1 MSIRVSGI
9 TLRVEGA
16 EQFASRLDTAN
27 KAMRRNA
34 AEMKL
39 LEATYANSKNS
50 DYFGKQSELLTKQL
64 EEHRKKT
71 ATLQQARDAYAQ
83 TPGADA
89 SKLEQLDLKI
99 LKSQT
104 DEAKLTAEIQKCNAA
119 MQKAQEQQQ
128 ALGDAT
134 EETGQAADDAA
145 SAQANLAESTSEAG
159 NQQRSAAENAK
170 HYGEALDKLAKGAT
184 QAGKA
189 LTKVLT
195 LPIVGMGTASVKYG
209 MELEDAVY
217 EVATLPGVLSGTQE
231 QRQQQIRDLTDE
243 LIDASNDAH
252 TAATEL
258 ASATYDAI
266 SAGVAPEDAA
276 YWAERA
282 AMAGKAGRS
291 DASTVINGASSIYNA
306 WGAKASGG
314 LDHILDSMITAQNL
328 GKTTVGELSSQIG
341 QVSGLAPQLSLSMEE
356 VLSSVA
362 ALTAGGLSTSSA
374 ITGLRG
380 VLSAVIKPTSE
391 AAEMAKE
398 LGIDFSAAGLK
409 AKGFTGGFLAEIAS
423 VTEGDSEKLGKL
435 FGSVEGL
442 NAVMM
447 LGTTAADKYHSILA
461 EMTSASGTLDA
472 AFETRVSSRSAQLE
486 GAMNRL
492 KNTGVELAQN
502 LYPAVDA
509 VTNAIGGVADYVGQ
523 LDAGTQQTIVNLGLM
538 AAALGPTLTGIGK
551 MITAGKVLA
560 SVMTGPFGWAAAGVA
575 LIGGG
580 LTLAIKAAG
589 AEAEEFRRH
598 ADAFELDFEAP
609 DAVSMQDAI
618 QKNLDQINLEY
629 KNGIKLTSNV
639 WTDIGKQVQEAF
651 DSAVADG
658 KIDASEYAD
667 LSVKVGVRIMAEAND
682 GATSDDVGVQEVATQ
697 LQNAVADYNALLQTV
712 YRKGNSATD
721 EELNALQAA
730 LDRVMA
736 LRNQMMG
743 LEAETESLEAS
754 TYKSYFDLVAS
765 GHGSEEAVASAAAYA
780 IGVYQQKMAEIEAQR
795 KAEIAISDERQAEAK
810 ANGASKEELD
820 AADAARTERQAEFD
834 QEEAVLR
841 AEYQANVAALLDGLA
856 LRDKETGQYIEEG
869 GRVLKGMSSLAYA
882 EASGSDYDKQ
892 DWVRQHATPELMAR
906 YSDYGTLYGLNGW
919 WNDWNQVQAYI
930 DNPELLPMG
939 QWEAAFNAIQ
949 AGYRADYDKWLDSET
964 PSGMVDINALIA
976 QAFDGSVE
984 NVDAGMASG
993 TLADYMRL
1001 MLFADNGVDA
1011 LGSDAMEA
1019 IGSGITESSQGL
1031 QETTQDAVA
1040 PVQETLDD
1048 LSKQEKT
1055 GKAVGVSLAAGIL
1068 SSKRMTQQAAAEI
1081 RDAVNST
1088 LAGIGFSGTLTLP
1101 GAGLIQRSGLLPS
1114 TTYVSGNTDFS
1125 TNVVIRS
1132 ANFQSQTTPR
1142 VFAEQVSA
1150 LNRAKLAGYG
1160 VT

>member
-50 DYFGKQSELLTKQL
+50 DYFGKQSELLTKHL
-64 EEHRKKT
+64 EEQRKKT

-170 HYGEALDKLAKGAT
+170 HYGETLDKLAKGAT

-409 AKGFTGGFLAEIAS
+409 AKGFTGFLAEIAS

-523 LDAGTQQTIVNLGLM
+523 LEAGTQQTIVNLGLM

-906 YSDYGTLYGLNGW
+906 YSDYGTLYALNGW

-939 QWEAAFNAIQ
+939 QWEAAFAAIQ

>member
-16 EQFASRLDTAN
+16 EQFASQLDTAN

-64 EEHRKKT
+64 EEQRKKT

-306 WGAKASGG
+306 WGEKASGG

-409 AKGFTGGFLAEIAS
+409 AKGFTGFLAEIAS

-589 AEAEEFRRH
+589 AEAEEFRNR

-609 DAVSMQDAI
+609 DAVSMQEAI

-682 GATSDDVGVQEVATQ
+682 GATSDDVGVREVATQ

-795 KAEIAISDERQAEAK
+795 KAEIAISDERQAEARE
-810 ANGASKEELD
+810 AGASDEELTAYD
-820 AADAARTERQAEFD
+820 AALAERQTELNTAENEVNAQF
-834 QEEAVLR
+834 
-841 AEYQANVAALLDGLA
+841 QADVAAILEGMAKQNPEAWQYIQTGGEQIRLLSSMQAAMQADSMNFA
-856 LRDKETGQYIEEG
+856 ENWLRDN
-869 GRVLKGMSSLAYA
+869 M
-882 EASGSDYDKQ
+882 
-892 DWVRQHATPELMAR
+892 TPELLTTYA
-906 YSDYGTLYGLNGW
+906 SYGEKYGLNW
-919 WNDWNQVQAYI
+919 WNDPEQVRKY
-930 DNPELLPMG
+930 
-939 QWEAAFNAIQ
+939 AADPSQ
-949 AGYRADYDKWLDSET
+949 MAGFDLGNTYRALNEGIREAHASWLEQDAQEGMDAINGVMASLLENGFSLDS
-964 PSGMVDINALIA
+964 I
-976 QAFDGSVE
+976 
-984 NVDAGMASG
+984 DASSATGV
-993 TLADYMRL
+993 LADYMRL

-1048 LSKQEKT
+1048 LSNQEKT

-1101 GAGLIQRSGLLPS
+1101 GTGLIQRSGLLPS
-1114 TTYVSGNTDFS
+1114 TTYVGGNTDFS

>member
-1 MSIRVSGI
+1 MAIRVSGI

-16 EQFASRLDTAN
+16 EQFASQLDTAN

-64 EEHRKKT
+64 EEQRKKT

-83 TPGADA
+83 TPGADVN
-89 SKLEQLDLKI
+89 KLEQLDLKI

-134 EETGQAADDAA
+134 EEAGQAADDAA

-195 LPIVGMGTASVKYG
+195 LPIVGVGTASVKYG

-409 AKGFTGGFLAEIAS
+409 AKGFTGFLAEIAS

-502 LYPAVDA
+502 LYPAVDGI
-509 VTNAIGGVADYVGQ
+509 TNLIGGVADYVGQ
-523 LDAGTQQTIVNLGLM
+523 LDAGTQQTIVKLGLM

-682 GATSDDVGVQEVATQ
+682 GATSDDVGVREVATQ

-820 AADAARTERQAEFD
+820 AADVARAERQAEFD

-841 AEYQANVAALLDGLA
+841 AEYQSNVATLLDGLA
-856 LRDKETGQYIEEG
+856 LRDKETSQYITEG

-882 EASGSDYDKQ
+882 AASGSDYDKE
-892 DWVRQHATPELMAR
+892 DWLRQNLTPEMMAR
-906 YSDYGTLYGLNGW
+906 YSDYGTQYGLNGW

-930 DNPELLPMG
+930 ANPELLPMG
-939 QWEAAFNAIQ
+939 QWAAAFSAIQ
-949 AGYRADYDKWLDSET
+949 AGYRADYDQWMDSEA
-964 PSGMVDINALIA
+964 PGGLADMNALIA

-984 NVDAGMASG
+984 NIDAGMASG
-993 TLADYMRL
+993 TLADYIRL

-1048 LSKQEKT
+1048 LSNQEKT
-1055 GKAVGVSLAAGIL
+1055 GKAAGVSLAAGIL
-1068 SSKRMTQQAAAEI
+1068 ASKRMTQQAAAEI

-1114 TTYVSGNTDFS
+1114 TTYVGGNTDFS

-1160 VT
+1160 VV

>member
-16 EQFASRLDTAN
+16 EQFASQLDTAN

-39 LEATYANSKNS
+39 LEATYANSQNS

-64 EEHRKKT
+64 EEQRKKT

-170 HYGEALDKLAKGAT
+170 HYGEALDKLAKSAT

-189 LTKVLT
+189 LTKGLT

-231 QRQQQIRDLTDE
+231 QRQQQIRALTDE

-409 AKGFTGGFLAEIAS
+409 AKGFTGFLAEIAS

-509 VTNAIGGVADYVGQ
+509 VANAIGGVADYVGQ
-523 LDAGTQQTIVNLGLM
+523 LDAGTQQTIVSLGLM

-658 KIDASEYAD
+658 EIDASEYAD

-682 GATSDDVGVQEVATQ
+682 GATSDDAGVREIAVQ

-754 TYKSYFDLVAS
+754 AYKSYFDLVAS

-780 IGVYQQKMAEIEAQR
+780 IGVYQQKTAEIEAKR
-795 KAEIAISDERQAEAK
+795 KAETAISDERQAAAREA
-810 ANGASKEELD
+810 GASDEELTAYD
-820 AADAARTERQAEFD
+820 AALAERQTELNTAENEVNAQF
-834 QEEAVLR
+834 
-841 AEYQANVAALLDGLA
+841 QADVAAILEGMAKQNPEAWQYIQTGGEQIRLLSSMQAAMQADSMNFA
-856 LRDKETGQYIEEG
+856 ENWLRDN
-869 GRVLKGMSSLAYA
+869 M
-882 EASGSDYDKQ
+882 
-892 DWVRQHATPELMAR
+892 TPELLTTYA
-906 YSDYGTLYGLNGW
+906 SYGEKYGLNW
-919 WNDWNQVQAYI
+919 WNDPEQVRKY
-930 DNPELLPMG
+930 
-939 QWEAAFNAIQ
+939 AADPSQMSGFDLGNT
-949 AGYRADYDKWLDSET
+949 YRALNEGIREAHASWLEQDAQEGMDTINGVMASLLENGFSLDS
-964 PSGMVDINALIA
+964 I
-976 QAFDGSVE
+976 
-984 NVDAGMASG
+984 DASSATGV
-993 TLADYMRL
+993 LADYMRL

-1048 LSKQEKT
+1048 LSNQEKT

-1101 GAGLIQRSGLLPS
+1101 GTGLIQRSGLLPS
-1114 TTYVSGNTDFS
+1114 TTYVGGNTDFS

-1160 VT
+1160 VV

>member
-64 EEHRKKT
+64 EEQRKKT

-409 AKGFTGGFLAEIAS
+409 AKGFTGFLAEIAS

-523 LDAGTQQTIVNLGLM
+523 LDAGTQQTIVSLGLM

-589 AEAEEFRRH
+589 AEAEEFRNR

-609 DAVSMQDAI
+609 DAVSMQEAI

-682 GATSDDVGVQEVATQ
+682 GATSDDVGVREVATQ

-930 DNPELLPMG
+930 ANPELLPMG
-939 QWEAAFNAIQ
+939 QWKAAFNAIQ

-1019 IGSGITESSQGL
+1019 IGSGITESSQEL

-1048 LSKQEKT
+1048 LSNQEKT

-1101 GAGLIQRSGLLPS
+1101 GTGLIQRSGILPS
-1114 TTYVSGNTDFS
+1114 TTYVGGNTDFS

>member
-16 EQFASRLDTAN
+16 EQFASQLDTAN
-27 KAMRRNA
+27 KAMRRNV

-64 EEHRKKT
+64 EEQRKKT

-83 TPGADA
+83 TPGADV

-409 AKGFTGGFLAEIAS
+409 AKGFTGFLAEIAS

-486 GAMNRL
+486 GAINRL

-538 AAALGPTLTGIGK
+538 AAALGPTLTGVGK
-551 MITAGKVLA
+551 MITAGKMLA
-560 SVMTGPFGWAAAGVA
+560 SVMTGPMGWAAAGVA

-682 GATSDDVGVQEVATQ
+682 GATSDDVGVREVATQ

-820 AADAARTERQAEFD
+820 AADVARAERQAEFD

-841 AEYQANVAALLDGLA
+841 AEYQSNVATLLDGLA
-856 LRDKETGQYIEEG
+856 LRDKETSQYITEG

-882 EASGSDYDKQ
+882 AASGSDYDKEE
-892 DWVRQHATPELMAR
+892 WLRQNLTPEMMAR
-906 YSDYGTLYGLNGW
+906 YSDYGTQYGLNGW

-930 DNPELLPMG
+930 ANPELLPMG
-939 QWEAAFNAIQ
+939 QWAAAFSAIQ
-949 AGYRADYDKWLDSET
+949 AGYRADYDQWMDSEA
-964 PSGMVDINALIA
+964 PGGLADMNALIA

-984 NVDAGMASG
+984 NIDAGMASG
-993 TLADYMRL
+993 TLADYIRL
-1001 MLFADNGVDA
+1001 MLFADKGVDA

-1048 LSKQEKT
+1048 LSNQEKT

-1114 TTYVSGNTDFS
+1114 TTYVGGNTDFS

>member
-16 EQFASRLDTAN
+16 EQFASQLDTAN

-64 EEHRKKT
+64 EEQRKKT

-306 WGAKASGG
+306 WGEKASGG

-409 AKGFTGGFLAEIAS
+409 AKGFTGFLAEIAS

-589 AEAEEFRRH
+589 AEAEEFRNR

-609 DAVSMQDAI
+609 DAVSMQEAI

-639 WTDIGKQVQEAF
+639 WTDVGKQVQEAF

-682 GATSDDVGVQEVATQ
+682 GATSDDVGVREVATQ

-795 KAEIAISDERQAEAK
+795 KAEIAISDERQAEARE
-810 ANGASKEELD
+810 AGASDEELTAYD
-820 AADAARTERQAEFD
+820 AALAERQTELNTAENEVNAQF
-834 QEEAVLR
+834 
-841 AEYQANVAALLDGLA
+841 QADVAAILEGMAKQNPEAWQYIQTGGEQIRLLSSMQAAMQADSMNFA
-856 LRDKETGQYIEEG
+856 ENWLRDN
-869 GRVLKGMSSLAYA
+869 M
-882 EASGSDYDKQ
+882 
-892 DWVRQHATPELMAR
+892 TPELLTTYA
-906 YSDYGTLYGLNGW
+906 SYGEKYGLNW
-919 WNDWNQVQAYI
+919 WNDPEQVRKY
-930 DNPELLPMG
+930 
-939 QWEAAFNAIQ
+939 AADPSQMSGFDLGNT
-949 AGYRADYDKWLDSET
+949 YRALNEGIREAHASWLEQDAQEGMDAINGVMASLLENGFSLDS
-964 PSGMVDINALIA
+964 I
-976 QAFDGSVE
+976 
-984 NVDAGMASG
+984 DASSATGV
-993 TLADYMRL
+993 LADYMRL

-1048 LSKQEKT
+1048 LSNQEKT

-1101 GAGLIQRSGLLPS
+1101 GTGLIQRSGLLPS
-1114 TTYVSGNTDFS
+1114 TTYVGGNTDFS

>member
-1 MSIRVSGI
+1 MAIRVSGI

-16 EQFASRLDTAN
+16 EQFASQLDTAN

-64 EEHRKKT
+64 EEQRKKT

-83 TPGADA
+83 TPGADVN
-89 SKLEQLDLKI
+89 KLEQLDLKI

-134 EETGQAADDAA
+134 EEAGQAADDAA

-195 LPIVGMGTASVKYG
+195 LPIVGVGTASVKYG

-409 AKGFTGGFLAEIAS
+409 AKGFTGFLAEIAS

-682 GATSDDVGVQEVATQ
+682 GATSDDVGVREVATQ

-820 AADAARTERQAEFD
+820 AADVARAERQAEFD

-841 AEYQANVAALLDGLA
+841 AEYQSNVATLLDGLA
-856 LRDKETGQYIEEG
+856 LRDKETSQYITEG

-882 EASGSDYDKQ
+882 AASGSDYDKE
-892 DWVRQHATPELMAR
+892 DWLRQNLTPEMMAR
-906 YSDYGTLYGLNGW
+906 YSDYGTQYGLNGW

-930 DNPELLPMG
+930 ANPELLPMG
-939 QWEAAFNAIQ
+939 QWAAAFSAIQ
-949 AGYRADYDKWLDSET
+949 AGYRADYDQWMDSEA
-964 PSGMVDINALIA
+964 PGGLADMNALIA

-984 NVDAGMASG
+984 NIDAGMASG
-993 TLADYMRL
+993 TLADYIRL

-1048 LSKQEKT
+1048 LSNQEKT
-1055 GKAVGVSLAAGIL
+1055 GKAAGVSLAAGIL
-1068 SSKRMTQQAAAEI
+1068 ASKRMTQQAAAEI

-1114 TTYVSGNTDFS
+1114 TTYVGGNTDFS

>member
-16 EQFASRLDTAN
+16 EQFASQLDTAN
-27 KAMRRNA
+27 KAMRRNV

-64 EEHRKKT
+64 EEQRKKT

-83 TPGADA
+83 TPGADV

-409 AKGFTGGFLAEIAS
+409 AKGFTGFLAEIAS

-538 AAALGPTLTGIGK
+538 AAALGPTLTGVGK
-551 MITAGKVLA
+551 MITAGKMLA
-560 SVMTGPFGWAAAGVA
+560 SVMTGPMGWAAAGVA

-682 GATSDDVGVQEVATQ
+682 GATSDDVGVREVATQ

-820 AADAARTERQAEFD
+820 AADVARAERQAEFD

-841 AEYQANVAALLDGLA
+841 AEYQSNVATLLDGLA
-856 LRDKETGQYIEEG
+856 LRDKETSQYITEG

-882 EASGSDYDKQ
+882 AASGSDYDKEE
-892 DWVRQHATPELMAR
+892 WLRQNLTPEMMAR
-906 YSDYGTLYGLNGW
+906 YSDYGTQYGLNGW

-930 DNPELLPMG
+930 ANPELLPMG
-939 QWEAAFNAIQ
+939 QWAAAFSAIQ
-949 AGYRADYDKWLDSET
+949 AGYRADYDQWMDSEA
-964 PSGMVDINALIA
+964 PGGLADMNALIA

-984 NVDAGMASG
+984 NIDAGMASG
-993 TLADYMRL
+993 TLADYIRL
-1001 MLFADNGVDA
+1001 MLFADKGVDA

-1048 LSKQEKT
+1048 LSNQEKT

-1114 TTYVSGNTDFS
+1114 TTYVGGNTDFS

>member
-64 EEHRKKT
+64 EEQRKKT

-409 AKGFTGGFLAEIAS
+409 AKGFTGFLAEIAS

-523 LDAGTQQTIVNLGLM
+523 LDAGTQQTIVSLGLM
-538 AAALGPTLTGIGK
+538 AAALGPMLTGIGK

-682 GATSDDVGVQEVATQ
+682 GATSDDVGVREVATQ

-795 KAEIAISDERQAEAK
+795 KAEIAISDERQAEARE
-810 ANGASKEELD
+810 AGASDEELTAYD
-820 AADAARTERQAEFD
+820 AALAERQTELNTAENEVNAQF
-834 QEEAVLR
+834 
-841 AEYQANVAALLDGLA
+841 QADVAAILEGMAKQNPEAWQYIQTGGEQIRLLSSMQAAMQADPMNFA
-856 LRDKETGQYIEEG
+856 ENWLRDN
-869 GRVLKGMSSLAYA
+869 M
-882 EASGSDYDKQ
+882 
-892 DWVRQHATPELMAR
+892 TPELLTTYA
-906 YSDYGTLYGLNGW
+906 SYGEKYGLNW
-919 WNDWNQVQAYI
+919 WNDPEQVRKY
-930 DNPELLPMG
+930 
-939 QWEAAFNAIQ
+939 AADPSQMSGFDLGNT
-949 AGYRADYDKWLDSET
+949 YRALNEGIREAHASWLEQDAQEGMDAINGVMASLLENGFSLDS
-964 PSGMVDINALIA
+964 I
-976 QAFDGSVE
+976 
-984 NVDAGMASG
+984 DASSATGV
-993 TLADYMRL
+993 LADYMRL

-1048 LSKQEKT
+1048 LSNQEKT
-1055 GKAVGVSLAAGIL
+1055 GKAVGASLAAGIL

-1114 TTYVSGNTDFS
+1114 TTYVGGNTDFS

>member
-16 EQFASRLDTAN
+16 EQFASQLDTAN

-64 EEHRKKT
+64 EEQRKKT
-71 ATLQQARDAYAQ
+71 ATLQQARGAYAQ

-409 AKGFTGGFLAEIAS
+409 AKGFTGFLAEIAS

-682 GATSDDVGVQEVATQ
+682 GVTSDDVGAREVATQ

-820 AADAARTERQAEFD
+820 AADVARTERQAEFD
-834 QEEAVLR
+834 QEEAALR

-882 EASGSDYDKQ
+882 EASGSDYDKEN
-892 DWVRQHATPELMAR
+892 WLRQNLTPELMTR
-906 YSDYGTLYGLNGW
+906 YSDYGTQYGLNGW

-930 DNPELLPMG
+930 ANPELLPMG
-939 QWEAAFNAIQ
+939 QWAAAFSAIQ
-949 AGYRADYDKWLDSET
+949 AGYRADYDQWMDSEA
-964 PSGMVDINALIA
+964 PGGLADMNALIA

-984 NVDAGMASG
+984 NIDAGMASG
-993 TLADYMRL
+993 ALADYMRL

-1040 PVQETLDD
+1040 PMQETLDD
-1048 LSKQEKT
+1048 LSEQEKT
-1055 GKAVGVSLAAGIL
+1055 GKGVGVSLAAGIL

-1081 RDAVNST
+1081 RDAINST

-1101 GAGLIQRSGLLPS
+1101 GAGLIQRRGLLPT
-1114 TTYVSGNTDFS
+1114 TTYVGGNTDFS

-1160 VT
+1160 VV

>member
-16 EQFASRLDTAN
+16 EQFASQLDTAN

-64 EEHRKKT
+64 EEQRKKT

-231 QRQQQIRDLTDE
+231 QRQQIRDLTDE

-266 SAGVAPEDAA
+266 SAGVAPEDAV

-409 AKGFTGGFLAEIAS
+409 AKGFTGFLAEIAS

-682 GATSDDVGVQEVATQ
+682 GATSDDVGVREVATQ

-820 AADAARTERQAEFD
+820 AADVARAERQAEFD

-841 AEYQANVAALLDGLA
+841 AEYQSNVATLLDGLA
-856 LRDKETGQYIEEG
+856 LRDKETSQYITEG

-882 EASGSDYDKQ
+882 AASGSDYDKE
-892 DWVRQHATPELMAR
+892 DWLRKNLTPEMMAR
-906 YSDYGTLYGLNGW
+906 YSDYGTQYGLNGW

-930 DNPELLPMG
+930 ANPELLPMG
-939 QWEAAFNAIQ
+939 QWAAAFSAIQ
-949 AGYRADYDKWLDSET
+949 AGYRADYEQWMDSEA
-964 PSGMVDINALIA
+964 PGGLADMNALIA

-984 NVDAGMASG
+984 NIDAGMASG
-993 TLADYMRL
+993 TLADYIRL

-1048 LSKQEKT
+1048 LSNQEKT

-1114 TTYVSGNTDFS
+1114 TTYVGGNTDFS

>member
-16 EQFASRLDTAN
+16 EQFASQLDTAN

-64 EEHRKKT
+64 EEQRKKT

-231 QRQQQIRDLTDE
+231 QRQQIRDLTDE

-266 SAGVAPEDAA
+266 SAGVAPEDAV

-409 AKGFTGGFLAEIAS
+409 AKGFTGFLAEIAS

-682 GATSDDVGVQEVATQ
+682 GATSDDVGVREVATQ

-820 AADAARTERQAEFD
+820 AADVARAERQAEFD

-841 AEYQANVAALLDGLA
+841 AEYQSNVATLLDGLA
-856 LRDKETGQYIEEG
+856 LRDKETSQYITEG

-882 EASGSDYDKQ
+882 EASGSDYDKE
-892 DWVRQHATPELMAR
+892 DWLRKNLTPEMMAR
-906 YSDYGTLYGLNGW
+906 YSDYGTQYGLNGW

-930 DNPELLPMG
+930 ANPELLPMG
-939 QWEAAFNAIQ
+939 QWAAAFSAIQ
-949 AGYRADYDKWLDSET
+949 AGYRADYEQWMDSEA
-964 PSGMVDINALIA
+964 PGGLADMNALIA

-984 NVDAGMASG
+984 NIDAGMASG
-993 TLADYMRL
+993 TLADYIRL

-1048 LSKQEKT
+1048 LSNQEKT

-1114 TTYVSGNTDFS
+1114 TTYVGGNTDFS

>member
-16 EQFASRLDTAN
+16 EQFASQLDTAN

-64 EEHRKKT
+64 EEQRKKT

-306 WGAKASGG
+306 WGEKASGG

-409 AKGFTGGFLAEIAS
+409 AKGFTGFLAEIAS

-509 VTNAIGGVADYVGQ
+509 VTNAIGGVADYDGQ

-538 AAALGPTLTGIGK
+538 AAALGLTLTGIGK

-589 AEAEEFRRH
+589 AEAEEFRNR

-609 DAVSMQDAI
+609 DAVSMQEAI

-682 GATSDDVGVQEVATQ
+682 GATSDDVGVREVATQ

-795 KAEIAISDERQAEAK
+795 KAEIAISDERQAEARE
-810 ANGASKEELD
+810 AGASDEELTAYD
-820 AADAARTERQAEFD
+820 AALAERQTELNTAENEVNAQF
-834 QEEAVLR
+834 
-841 AEYQANVAALLDGLA
+841 QADVAAILEGMAKQNPEAWQYIQTGGEQIRLLSSMQAAMQADSMNFA
-856 LRDKETGQYIEEG
+856 ENWLRDN
-869 GRVLKGMSSLAYA
+869 M
-882 EASGSDYDKQ
+882 
-892 DWVRQHATPELMAR
+892 TPELLTTYA
-906 YSDYGTLYGLNGW
+906 SYGEKYGLNW
-919 WNDWNQVQAYI
+919 WNDPEQVRKY
-930 DNPELLPMG
+930 
-939 QWEAAFNAIQ
+939 AADPSQMSGFDLGNT
-949 AGYRADYDKWLDSET
+949 YRALNEGIREAHASWLEQDAQEGMDAINGVMASLLENGFSLDS
-964 PSGMVDINALIA
+964 I
-976 QAFDGSVE
+976 
-984 NVDAGMASG
+984 DASSATGV
-993 TLADYMRL
+993 LADYMRL

-1048 LSKQEKT
+1048 LSNQEKT

-1114 TTYVSGNTDFS
+1114 TTYVGGNTDFS

>member
-64 EEHRKKT
+64 EEQRKKT

-83 TPGADA
+83 MPDADA

-409 AKGFTGGFLAEIAS
+409 AKGFTGFLAEIAS

-589 AEAEEFRRH
+589 AEAEEFRNR

-609 DAVSMQDAI
+609 DAVSMQEAI

-682 GATSDDVGVQEVATQ
+682 GATSDDVGVREVATQ

-820 AADAARTERQAEFD
+820 AADVARTERQAEFD
-834 QEEAVLR
+834 QEEAALR

-856 LRDKETGQYIEEG
+856 LRDKETSQYITEG

-930 DNPELLPMG
+930 ANPELLPMG

-1048 LSKQEKT
+1048 LSNQEKT

-1114 TTYVSGNTDFS
+1114 TTYVGGNTDFS

>member
-16 EQFASRLDTAN
+16 EQFASQLDTAN

-64 EEHRKKT
+64 EEQRKKT

-104 DEAKLTAEIQKCNAA
+104 DEAKLTAEIQKCSAA

-231 QRQQQIRDLTDE
+231 QRQQIRDLTDE

-266 SAGVAPEDAA
+266 SAGVAPEDAV

-409 AKGFTGGFLAEIAS
+409 AKGFTGFLAEIAS

-682 GATSDDVGVQEVATQ
+682 GATSDDVGVREVATQ

-820 AADAARTERQAEFD
+820 AADVARAERQAEFD

-841 AEYQANVAALLDGLA
+841 AEYQSNVATLLDGLA
-856 LRDKETGQYIEEG
+856 LRDKETSQYITEG

-882 EASGSDYDKQ
+882 AASGSDYDKE
-892 DWVRQHATPELMAR
+892 DWLRKNLTPEMMAR
-906 YSDYGTLYGLNGW
+906 YSDYGTQYGLNGW

-930 DNPELLPMG
+930 ANPELLPMG
-939 QWEAAFNAIQ
+939 QWAAAFSAIQ
-949 AGYRADYDKWLDSET
+949 AGYRADYEQWMDSEA
-964 PSGMVDINALIA
+964 PGGLADMNALIA

-984 NVDAGMASG
+984 NIDAGMASG
-993 TLADYMRL
+993 TLADYIRL

-1048 LSKQEKT
+1048 LSNQEKT

-1114 TTYVSGNTDFS
+1114 TTYVGGNTDFS

>member
-16 EQFASRLDTAN
+16 EQFASQLDTAN

-64 EEHRKKT
+64 EEQRKKT

-306 WGAKASGG
+306 WGEKASGG

-409 AKGFTGGFLAEIAS
+409 AKGFTGFLAEIAS
-423 VTEGDSEKLGKL
+423 VTEDDSEKLGKL

-589 AEAEEFRRH
+589 AEAEEFRNR

-609 DAVSMQDAI
+609 DAVSMQEAI

-682 GATSDDVGVQEVATQ
+682 GATSDDVGVREVATQ

-795 KAEIAISDERQAEAK
+795 KAEIAISDERQAEARE
-810 ANGASKEELD
+810 AGASDEELTAYD
-820 AADAARTERQAEFD
+820 AALAERQTELNTAENEVNAQF
-834 QEEAVLR
+834 
-841 AEYQANVAALLDGLA
+841 QADVAAILEGMAKQNPEAWQYIQTGGEQIRLLSSMQAAMQADSMNFA
-856 LRDKETGQYIEEG
+856 ENWLRDN
-869 GRVLKGMSSLAYA
+869 M
-882 EASGSDYDKQ
+882 
-892 DWVRQHATPELMAR
+892 TPELLTTYA
-906 YSDYGTLYGLNGW
+906 SYGEKYGLNW
-919 WNDWNQVQAYI
+919 WNDPEQVRKY
-930 DNPELLPMG
+930 
-939 QWEAAFNAIQ
+939 AADPSQMSGFDLGNT
-949 AGYRADYDKWLDSET
+949 YRALNEGIREAHASWLEQDAQEGMDAINGVMASLLENGFSLDS
-964 PSGMVDINALIA
+964 I
-976 QAFDGSVE
+976 
-984 NVDAGMASG
+984 DASSATGV
-993 TLADYMRL
+993 LADYMRL

-1048 LSKQEKT
+1048 LSNQEKT

-1101 GAGLIQRSGLLPS
+1101 GTGLIQRSGLLPS
-1114 TTYVSGNTDFS
+1114 TTYVGGNTDFS

>member
-16 EQFASRLDTAN
+16 EQFASQLDTAN

-50 DYFGKQSELLTKQL
+50 DYFGKQSELLTK
-64 EEHRKKT
+64 
-71 ATLQQARDAYAQ
+71 
-83 TPGADA
+83 
-89 SKLEQLDLKI
+89 QLDLKI

-409 AKGFTGGFLAEIAS
+409 AKGFTGFLAEIAS

-461 EMTSASGTLDA
+461 EMTGASGTLDA

-682 GATSDDVGVQEVATQ
+682 GVTSDDVGVREVATQ

-795 KAEIAISDERQAEAK
+795 KAEIAISDERQAEARE
-810 ANGASKEELD
+810 AGASDEELTAYD
-820 AADAARTERQAEFD
+820 AALAERQTELNTAENEVNAQF
-834 QEEAVLR
+834 
-841 AEYQANVAALLDGLA
+841 QADVAAILEGMAKQNPEAWQYIQTGGEQIRLLSSMQADSMNFA
-856 LRDKETGQYIEEG
+856 ENWLRDN
-869 GRVLKGMSSLAYA
+869 M
-882 EASGSDYDKQ
+882 
-892 DWVRQHATPELMAR
+892 TPELLTTYA
-906 YSDYGTLYGLNGW
+906 SYGEKYGLNW
-919 WNDWNQVQAYI
+919 WNDPEQVRKY
-930 DNPELLPMG
+930 
-939 QWEAAFNAIQ
+939 AADPSQMSGFDLGNT
-949 AGYRADYDKWLDSET
+949 YRALNEGIREAHASWLEQDAQEGMDAINGVMASLLENGFSLDS
-964 PSGMVDINALIA
+964 I
-976 QAFDGSVE
+976 
-984 NVDAGMASG
+984 DASSATGV
-993 TLADYMRL
+993 LADYMRL

-1048 LSKQEKT
+1048 LSNQEKT
-1055 GKAVGVSLAAGIL
+1055 GKAAGVSLAAGIL

-1114 TTYVSGNTDFS
+1114 TTYVGGNTDFS

>member
-1 MSIRVSGI
+1 M
-9 TLRVEGA
+9 
-16 EQFASRLDTAN
+16 
-27 KAMRRNA
+27 
-34 AEMKL
+34 
-39 LEATYANSKNS
+39 
-50 DYFGKQSELLTKQL
+50 
-64 EEHRKKT
+64 
-71 ATLQQARDAYAQ
+71 
-83 TPGADA
+83 
-89 SKLEQLDLKI
+89 
-99 LKSQT
+99 
-104 DEAKLTAEIQKCNAA
+104 
-119 MQKAQEQQQ
+119 
-128 ALGDAT
+128 
-134 EETGQAADDAA
+134 
-145 SAQANLAESTSEAG
+145 
-159 NQQRSAAENAK
+159 
-170 HYGEALDKLAKGAT
+170 
-184 QAGKA
+184 
-189 LTKVLT
+189 
-195 LPIVGMGTASVKYG
+195 
-209 MELEDAVY
+209 
-217 EVATLPGVLSGTQE
+217 
-231 QRQQQIRDLTDE
+231 
-243 LIDASNDAH
+243 
-252 TAATEL
+252 
-258 ASATYDAI
+258 
-266 SAGVAPEDAA
+266 
-276 YWAERA
+276 
-282 AMAGKAGRS
+282 
-291 DASTVINGASSIYNA
+291 
-306 WGAKASGG
+306 
-314 LDHILDSMITAQNL
+314 
-328 GKTTVGELSSQIG
+328 
-341 QVSGLAPQLSLSMEE
+341 
-356 VLSSVA
+356 
-362 ALTAGGLSTSSA
+362 
-374 ITGLRG
+374 
-380 VLSAVIKPTSE
+380 
-391 AAEMAKE
+391 
-398 LGIDFSAAGLK
+398 
-409 AKGFTGGFLAEIAS
+409 
-423 VTEGDSEKLGKL
+423 
-435 FGSVEGL
+435 
-442 NAVMM
+442 
-447 LGTTAADKYHSILA
+447 
-461 EMTSASGTLDA
+461 
-472 AFETRVSSRSAQLE
+472 
-486 GAMNRL
+486 
-492 KNTGVELAQN
+492 
-502 LYPAVDA
+502 
-509 VTNAIGGVADYVGQ
+509 
-523 LDAGTQQTIVNLGLM
+523 NLGLM

-682 GATSDDVGVQEVATQ
+682 GVTSDDVGAREVATQ

-820 AADAARTERQAEFD
+820 AADVARTERQAEFD
-834 QEEAVLR
+834 QEEAALR

-882 EASGSDYDKQ
+882 EASGSDYDKEN
-892 DWVRQHATPELMAR
+892 WLRQNLTPELMTR
-906 YSDYGTLYGLNGW
+906 YSDYGTQYGLNGW

-930 DNPELLPMG
+930 ANPELLPMG
-939 QWEAAFNAIQ
+939 QWAAAFSAIQ
-949 AGYRADYDKWLDSET
+949 AGYRADYDQWMDSEA
-964 PSGMVDINALIA
+964 PGGLADMNALIA

-984 NVDAGMASG
+984 NIDAGMASG
-993 TLADYMRL
+993 ALADYMRL

-1040 PVQETLDD
+1040 PMQETLDD
-1048 LSKQEKT
+1048 LSEQEKR
-1055 GKAVGVSLAAGIL
+1055 GRGLACRL
-1068 SSKRMTQQAAAEI
+1068 RQA
-1081 RDAVNST
+1081 
-1088 LAGIGFSGTLTLP
+1088 FCP
-1101 GAGLIQRSGLLPS
+1101 RS
-1114 TTYVSGNTDFS
+1114 
-1125 TNVVIRS
+1125 
-1132 ANFQSQTTPR
+1132 
-1142 VFAEQVSA
+1142 E
-1150 LNRAKLAGYG
+1150 
-1160 VT
+1160 

>member
-16 EQFASRLDTAN
+16 EQFASQLDTAN

-64 EEHRKKT
+64 EEQRKKT

-231 QRQQQIRDLTDE
+231 QRQQIRDLTDE

-266 SAGVAPEDAA
+266 SAGVAPEDAV

-409 AKGFTGGFLAEIAS
+409 AKGFTGFLAEIAS

-551 MITAGKVLA
+551 MITASKVLA

-589 AEAEEFRRH
+589 AEAEEFRNR

-609 DAVSMQDAI
+609 DAVSMQEAI

-682 GATSDDVGVQEVATQ
+682 GVTSDDVGVREVATQ

-820 AADAARTERQAEFD
+820 AADVARAERQAEFD

-841 AEYQANVAALLDGLA
+841 AEYQSNVATLLDGLA
-856 LRDKETGQYIEEG
+856 LRDKETSQYITEG

-882 EASGSDYDKQ
+882 AASGSYYDKE
-892 DWVRQHATPELMAR
+892 DWLRQNLTPEMMAR
-906 YSDYGTLYGLNGW
+906 YSDYGTQYGLNGW

-930 DNPELLPMG
+930 ANPELLPMG
-939 QWEAAFNAIQ
+939 QWAAAFSAIQ
-949 AGYRADYDKWLDSET
+949 AGYRADYDQWMDSEA
-964 PSGMVDINALIA
+964 PGGLADMNALIA

-984 NVDAGMASG
+984 NIDAGMASG
-993 TLADYMRL
+993 TLADYIRL

-1048 LSKQEKT
+1048 LSNQEKT

-1114 TTYVSGNTDFS
+1114 TTYVGGNTDFS

>member
-16 EQFASRLDTAN
+16 EQFASQLDTAN

-64 EEHRKKT
+64 EEQRKKT

-306 WGAKASGG
+306 WGEKASGG

-391 AAEMAKE
+391 AAEMAKK

-409 AKGFTGGFLAEIAS
+409 AKGFTGFLAEIAS

-589 AEAEEFRRH
+589 AEAEEFRNR

-609 DAVSMQDAI
+609 DAVSMQEAI

-682 GATSDDVGVQEVATQ
+682 GATSDDVGVREVATQ

-712 YRKGNSATD
+712 YRKGDSATD

-795 KAEIAISDERQAEAK
+795 KAEIAISDERQAEARE
-810 ANGASKEELD
+810 AGASDEELTAYD
-820 AADAARTERQAEFD
+820 AALAERQTELNTAENEVNAQF
-834 QEEAVLR
+834 
-841 AEYQANVAALLDGLA
+841 QADVAAILEGMAKQNPEAWQYIQTGGEQIRLLSSMQAAMQADSMNFA
-856 LRDKETGQYIEEG
+856 ENWLRDN
-869 GRVLKGMSSLAYA
+869 M
-882 EASGSDYDKQ
+882 
-892 DWVRQHATPELMAR
+892 TPELLTTYA
-906 YSDYGTLYGLNGW
+906 SYGEKYGLNW
-919 WNDWNQVQAYI
+919 WNDPEQVRKY
-930 DNPELLPMG
+930 
-939 QWEAAFNAIQ
+939 AADPSQMSGFDLGNT
-949 AGYRADYDKWLDSET
+949 YRALNEGIREAHASWLEQDAQEGMDAINGVMASLLENGFSLDS
-964 PSGMVDINALIA
+964 I
-976 QAFDGSVE
+976 
-984 NVDAGMASG
+984 DASSATGV
-993 TLADYMRL
+993 LADYMRL

-1048 LSKQEKT
+1048 LSNQEKT

-1101 GAGLIQRSGLLPS
+1101 GTGLIQRSGLLPS
-1114 TTYVSGNTDFS
+1114 TTYVGGNTDFS

>member
-16 EQFASRLDTAN
+16 EQFASQLDTAN

-39 LEATYANSKNS
+39 LEATYANSQNS

-64 EEHRKKT
+64 EEQRKKT

-409 AKGFTGGFLAEIAS
+409 AKGFTGFLAEIAS

-523 LDAGTQQTIVNLGLM
+523 LDAGTQQTIVKLGLM

-682 GATSDDVGVQEVATQ
+682 GATSDDVGVREVATQ

-754 TYKSYFDLVAS
+754 TYKSSFDLVAS

-780 IGVYQQKMAEIEAQR
+780 IGVYQQKMAEIEAKR
-795 KAEIAISDERQAEAK
+795 KAETAISDERQAAAREA
-810 ANGASKEELD
+810 GASDEELTAYD
-820 AADAARTERQAEFD
+820 AALAERQTELNTAENEVNAQF
-834 QEEAVLR
+834 
-841 AEYQANVAALLDGLA
+841 QADVAAILEGMAKQNPEAWQYIQTGGEQIRLLSSMQAAMQADPMNFA
-856 LRDKETGQYIEEG
+856 ENWLRDN
-869 GRVLKGMSSLAYA
+869 M
-882 EASGSDYDKQ
+882 
-892 DWVRQHATPELMAR
+892 TPELLTTYA
-906 YSDYGTLYGLNGW
+906 SYGEKYGLNW
-919 WNDWNQVQAYI
+919 WNDPEQVRKY
-930 DNPELLPMG
+930 
-939 QWEAAFNAIQ
+939 AADPSQMSGFDLGNT
-949 AGYRADYDKWLDSET
+949 YRALNEGIREAHASWLEQDAQEGMDTINGVMASLLENGFSLDS
-964 PSGMVDINALIA
+964 I
-976 QAFDGSVE
+976 
-984 NVDAGMASG
+984 DAASATG
-993 TLADYMRL
+993 VLADYMRL
-1001 MLFADNGVDA
+1001 TLFAANGVDA

-1048 LSKQEKT
+1048 LSNQEKT

-1101 GAGLIQRSGLLPS
+1101 GTGLIQRSGLLPS
-1114 TTYVSGNTDFS
+1114 TTYVGGNTDFS

-1160 VT
+1160 VV

>member
-16 EQFASRLDTAN
+16 EQFASQLDTAN

-64 EEHRKKT
+64 EEQRKKT

-231 QRQQQIRDLTDE
+231 QRQQIRDLTDE

-266 SAGVAPEDAA
+266 SAGVAPEDAV

-409 AKGFTGGFLAEIAS
+409 AKGFTGFLAEIAS

-682 GATSDDVGVQEVATQ
+682 GATSDDVGVREVATQ

-820 AADAARTERQAEFD
+820 AADVARAERQAEFD

-841 AEYQANVAALLDGLA
+841 AEYQSNVATLLDGLA
-856 LRDKETGQYIEEG
+856 LRDKETSQYITEG

-882 EASGSDYDKQ
+882 AASGSDYDKE
-892 DWVRQHATPELMAR
+892 DWLRKNLTPEMMAR
-906 YSDYGTLYGLNGW
+906 YSDYGTQYGLNGW

-930 DNPELLPMG
+930 ANPELLPMG
-939 QWEAAFNAIQ
+939 QWAAAFSAIQ
-949 AGYRADYDKWLDSET
+949 AGYRADYEQWMDSEA
-964 PSGMVDINALIA
+964 PGGLADMNALIA

-984 NVDAGMASG
+984 NIDAGMASG
-993 TLADYMRL
+993 TLADYIRL

-1048 LSKQEKT
+1048 LSNQEKT

-1114 TTYVSGNTDFS
+1114 TTYVGGNTDFS

-1132 ANFQSQTTPR
+1132 ANFQSQTTP
-1142 VFAEQVSA
+1142 
-1150 LNRAKLAGYG
+1150 
-1160 VT
+1160 

>member
-1 MSIRVSGI
+1 M
-9 TLRVEGA
+9 
-16 EQFASRLDTAN
+16 
-27 KAMRRNA
+27 
-34 AEMKL
+34 
-39 LEATYANSKNS
+39 
-50 DYFGKQSELLTKQL
+50 
-64 EEHRKKT
+64 
-71 ATLQQARDAYAQ
+71 
-83 TPGADA
+83 
-89 SKLEQLDLKI
+89 KI

-409 AKGFTGGFLAEIAS
+409 AKGFTGFLAEIAS

-538 AAALGPTLTGIGK
+538 AATLGPTLTGIGK

-580 LTLAIKAAG
+580 LTLAIRAAG
-589 AEAEEFRRH
+589 AEAEEFRNR

-609 DAVSMQDAI
+609 DAVSMQEAI

-682 GATSDDVGVQEVATQ
+682 GATSDDVGVREVATQ

-820 AADAARTERQAEFD
+820 AADVARAERQAEFD
-834 QEEAVLR
+834 REEAVLR
-841 AEYQANVAALLDGLA
+841 REYQANVAALMDGLA
-856 LRDKETGQYIEEG
+856 LRDKETSQYITEG

-930 DNPELLPMG
+930 ANPELLPMG

-1048 LSKQEKT
+1048 LSNQEKT
-1055 GKAVGVSLAAGIL
+1055 GKAVGASLAAGIL

-1114 TTYVSGNTDFS
+1114 TTYVGGNTDFS

-1142 VFAEQVSA
+1142 MFAEQVSA

>member
-64 EEHRKKT
+64 EEQRKKT

-104 DEAKLTAEIQKCNAA
+104 DEAKLTAEIQKCNAV

-409 AKGFTGGFLAEIAS
+409 AKGFTGFLAEIAS

-721 EELNALQAA
+721 EELNALQTA

-930 DNPELLPMG
+930 ANPELLPMG
-939 QWEAAFNAIQ
+939 QWKAAFNAIQ

-1068 SSKRMTQQAAAEI
+1068 SSKQMTQQAAAEI

>member
-16 EQFASRLDTAN
+16 EQFASQLDTAN
-27 KAMRRNA
+27 KAMRRNV

-64 EEHRKKT
+64 EEQRKKT

-83 TPGADA
+83 TPGADV

-409 AKGFTGGFLAEIAS
+409 AKGFTGFLAEIAS

-682 GATSDDVGVQEVATQ
+682 GVTSDDVGVREVATQ

-820 AADAARTERQAEFD
+820 AADVARTERQAEFD
-834 QEEAVLR
+834 QEEAALR

-882 EASGSDYDKQ
+882 EASGSDYDKE
-892 DWVRQHATPELMAR
+892 DWLRQNLTPEMMAR
-906 YSDYGTLYGLNGW
+906 YSDYGTQYGLNGW

-930 DNPELLPMG
+930 ANPELLPMG
-939 QWEAAFNAIQ
+939 QWAAAFSAIQ
-949 AGYRADYDKWLDSET
+949 AGYRADYDQWMDSEA
-964 PSGMVDINALIA
+964 PGGLADMNALIA

-984 NVDAGMASG
+984 NIDAGMASG
-993 TLADYMRL
+993 TLADYIRL
-1001 MLFADNGVDA
+1001 MLFADNGVDV

-1048 LSKQEKT
+1048 LSNQEKT
-1055 GKAVGVSLAAGIL
+1055 GKAAGVSLAAGIL
-1068 SSKRMTQQAAAEI
+1068 ASKRMTQQAAAEI

-1114 TTYVSGNTDFS
+1114 TTYVGGNTDFS

-1160 VT
+1160 VV

>member
-16 EQFASRLDTAN
+16 EQFASQLDTAN

-64 EEHRKKT
+64 EEQRKKT

-231 QRQQQIRDLTDE
+231 QRQQIRDLTDE

-266 SAGVAPEDAA
+266 SAGVAPEDAV

-409 AKGFTGGFLAEIAS
+409 AKGFTGFLAEIAS

-682 GATSDDVGVQEVATQ
+682 GATSDDVGVREVATQ

-810 ANGASKEELD
+810 AKGASKEELD
-820 AADAARTERQAEFD
+820 AADVARAERQAEFD

-841 AEYQANVAALLDGLA
+841 AEYQSNVATLLDGLA
-856 LRDKETGQYIEEG
+856 LRDKETSQYITEG

-882 EASGSDYDKQ
+882 AASGSDYDKE
-892 DWVRQHATPELMAR
+892 DWLRKNLTPEMMAR
-906 YSDYGTLYGLNGW
+906 YSDYGTQYGLNGW

-930 DNPELLPMG
+930 ANPELLPMG
-939 QWEAAFNAIQ
+939 QWAAAFSAIQ
-949 AGYRADYDKWLDSET
+949 AGYRADYEQWMDSEA
-964 PSGMVDINALIA
+964 PGGLADMNALIA

-984 NVDAGMASG
+984 NIDAGMASG
-993 TLADYMRL
+993 TLADYIRL

-1048 LSKQEKT
+1048 LSNQEKT

-1114 TTYVSGNTDFS
+1114 TTYVGGNTDFS

>member
-16 EQFASRLDTAN
+16 EQFASQLDTAN

-64 EEHRKKT
+64 EEQRKKT

-409 AKGFTGGFLAEIAS
+409 AKGFTGFLAEIAS

-658 KIDASEYAD
+658 KIDTSEYAD

-682 GATSDDVGVQEVATQ
+682 GATSDDVGVREVATQ

-882 EASGSDYDKQ
+882 EASGSYYDKEN
-892 DWVRQHATPELMAR
+892 WLRQNLTPELMTR
-906 YSDYGTLYGLNGW
+906 YSDYGTQYGLNGW

-930 DNPELLPMG
+930 TNPELLPMG
-939 QWEAAFNAIQ
+939 QWEAAFKAIQ

-984 NVDAGMASG
+984 NADAGMASG

-1048 LSKQEKT
+1048 LSEQEKT
-1055 GKAVGVSLAAGIL
+1055 GKGIGVSLAAGIL

-1114 TTYVSGNTDFS
+1114 TTYVGGNTDFS

-1160 VT
+1160 VV

>member
-64 EEHRKKT
+64 EEQRKKT

-409 AKGFTGGFLAEIAS
+409 AKGFTGFLAEIAS

-523 LDAGTQQTIVNLGLM
+523 LDAGTQQTIVSLGLM

-658 KIDASEYAD
+658 EIDASEYAD

-682 GATSDDVGVQEVATQ
+682 GATSDDVGVREVATQ

-795 KAEIAISDERQAEAK
+795 KAEIAISDERQAEAT

-820 AADAARTERQAEFD
+820 AADVARTERQAEFD
-834 QEEAVLR
+834 QEEAALR

-919 WNDWNQVQAYI
+919 WNDWKQVQAYI

-1048 LSKQEKT
+1048 LSNQEKT

-1114 TTYVSGNTDFS
+1114 TTYVGGNTDFS

>member
-64 EEHRKKT
+64 EEQRKKT
-71 ATLQQARDAYAQ
+71 ATLRQARDAYAQ

-409 AKGFTGGFLAEIAS
+409 AKGFTGFLAEIAS

-509 VTNAIGGVADYVGQ
+509 VTSAIGGVADYVGQ

-551 MITAGKVLA
+551 MITAGKMLA

-589 AEAEEFRRH
+589 AEAEEFRNR

-639 WTDIGKQVQEAF
+639 WTDIGQQVQEAF

-682 GATSDDVGVQEVATQ
+682 GATSDDVGVREVATQ

-820 AADAARTERQAEFD
+820 AADVARAERQAEFD

-869 GRVLKGMSSLAYA
+869 GRVLQGMSSLAYA
-882 EASGSDYDKQ
+882 AASGSDYDKQ

-906 YSDYGTLYGLNGW
+906 YSDYGTQYGLNGW

-930 DNPELLPMG
+930 ANPELLPMG
-939 QWEAAFNAIQ
+939 KWEAAFNAFQ

-1048 LSKQEKT
+1048 LSEQEKT

-1101 GAGLIQRSGLLPS
+1101 GMGLIQRSGLLP
-1114 TTYVSGNTDFS
+1114 TTYVGGNTDFS

>member
-64 EEHRKKT
+64 EEQRKKT

-409 AKGFTGGFLAEIAS
+409 AKGFTGFLAEIAS

-551 MITAGKVLA
+551 MITAGKALA

-589 AEAEEFRRH
+589 AEAEEFRNR

-609 DAVSMQDAI
+609 DAVSMQEAI

-682 GATSDDVGVQEVATQ
+682 GATSDDVGVREVATQ

-820 AADAARTERQAEFD
+820 AADVARTERQAEFD
-834 QEEAVLR
+834 QEEAALR

-856 LRDKETGQYIEEG
+856 LRDKGTGQYIEEG

-882 EASGSDYDKQ
+882 EASGSYYDKEN
-892 DWVRQHATPELMAR
+892 WLRQNLTPELMTR

-930 DNPELLPMG
+930 ANPELLPMG

-949 AGYRADYDKWLDSET
+949 AGYRADYDKWLDSEA

-1048 LSKQEKT
+1048 LSNQEKT

-1114 TTYVSGNTDFS
+1114 TTYVGGNTDFS

>member
-64 EEHRKKT
+64 EEQRKKT

-83 TPGADA
+83 MPGADA

-409 AKGFTGGFLAEIAS
+409 AKGFTAFLAEIAS

-589 AEAEEFRRH
+589 AEAEEFRNR

-609 DAVSMQDAI
+609 DAVSMQEAI

-682 GATSDDVGVQEVATQ
+682 GATSDDVGVREVATQ

-820 AADAARTERQAEFD
+820 AADVARTERQAEFD
-834 QEEAVLR
+834 QEEAALR

-856 LRDKETGQYIEEG
+856 LRDKETSQYITEG

-930 DNPELLPMG
+930 ANPELLPMG

-1048 LSKQEKT
+1048 LSNQEKT

-1114 TTYVSGNTDFS
+1114 TTYVGGNTDFS

>member
-16 EQFASRLDTAN
+16 EQFASQLDTAN

-64 EEHRKKT
+64 EEQRKKT

-231 QRQQQIRDLTDE
+231 QRQQIRDLTDE

-266 SAGVAPEDAA
+266 SAGVAPEDAV

-409 AKGFTGGFLAEIAS
+409 AKGFTGFLAEIAS

-682 GATSDDVGVQEVATQ
+682 GATSDDVGVREVATQ

-820 AADAARTERQAEFD
+820 AADVARAERQAEFD

-841 AEYQANVAALLDGLA
+841 AEYQSNVATLLDGLA
-856 LRDKETGQYIEEG
+856 LRDKETSQYITEG

-882 EASGSDYDKQ
+882 AASGSDYDKE
-892 DWVRQHATPELMAR
+892 DWLRKNLTPEMMAR
-906 YSDYGTLYGLNGW
+906 YSDYGTQYGLNGW

-930 DNPELLPMG
+930 ANPELLPMG
-939 QWEAAFNAIQ
+939 QWAAAFSAIQ
-949 AGYRADYDKWLDSET
+949 AGYRADYEQWMDSEA
-964 PSGMVDINALIA
+964 PGGLADMNALIA

-984 NVDAGMASG
+984 NIDAGMASG
-993 TLADYMRL
+993 TLADYIRL
-1001 MLFADNGVDA
+1001 MLFADNVVDA

-1048 LSKQEKT
+1048 LSNQEKT

-1114 TTYVSGNTDFS
+1114 TTYVGGNTDFS

>member
-16 EQFASRLDTAN
+16 EQFASQLDTAN

-39 LEATYANSKNS
+39 LEATYANSQNS

-64 EEHRKKT
+64 EEQRKKT

-409 AKGFTGGFLAEIAS
+409 AKGFTGFLAEIAS

>member
-16 EQFASRLDTAN
+16 EQFASQLDTAN
-27 KAMRRNA
+27 KAMRRNV

-64 EEHRKKT
+64 EEQRKKT

-83 TPGADA
+83 TPGADV

-409 AKGFTGGFLAEIAS
+409 AKGFTGFLAEIAS

-682 GATSDDVGVQEVATQ
+682 GATSDDVGVREVATQ

-820 AADAARTERQAEFD
+820 AADVARAERQAEFD

-841 AEYQANVAALLDGLA
+841 AEYQSNVATLLDGLA
-856 LRDKETGQYIEEG
+856 LRDKETSQYITEG

-882 EASGSDYDKQ
+882 AASGSDYDKE
-892 DWVRQHATPELMAR
+892 DWLRQNLTPEMMAR
-906 YSDYGTLYGLNGW
+906 YSDYGTQYGLNGW

-930 DNPELLPMG
+930 ANPELLPMG
-939 QWEAAFNAIQ
+939 QWAAAFSAIQ
-949 AGYRADYDKWLDSET
+949 AGYRADYDQWMDSEA
-964 PSGMVDINALIA
+964 PGGLAAMIALIA

-984 NVDAGMASG
+984 NIDAGMASG
-993 TLADYMRL
+993 TLADYIRL

-1048 LSKQEKT
+1048 LSNQEKT
-1055 GKAVGVSLAAGIL
+1055 GKAAGVSLAAGIL
-1068 SSKRMTQQAAAEI
+1068 ASKRMTQQAAAEI

-1114 TTYVSGNTDFS
+1114 TTYVGGNTDFS

-1160 VT
+1160 VV

>member
-16 EQFASRLDTAN
+16 EQFASRLDTAD

-64 EEHRKKT
+64 EEQRKKT

-409 AKGFTGGFLAEIAS
+409 AKGFTGFLAEIAS

-523 LDAGTQQTIVNLGLM
+523 LDAGTQQTIVSLGLM

-682 GATSDDVGVQEVATQ
+682 GATSDDVGVREVATQ

-919 WNDWNQVQAYI
+919 WNDWDQVQAYI

-939 QWEAAFNAIQ
+939 QWGAAFNAIQ

>member
-16 EQFASRLDTAN
+16 EQFASQLDTAN

-64 EEHRKKT
+64 EEQRKKT

-306 WGAKASGG
+306 WGEKASGG

-409 AKGFTGGFLAEIAS
+409 AKGFTGFLAEIAS

-509 VTNAIGGVADYVGQ
+509 VTNAIGGVADYDGQ

-589 AEAEEFRRH
+589 AEAEEFRNR

-609 DAVSMQDAI
+609 DAVSMQEAI

-682 GATSDDVGVQEVATQ
+682 GATSDDVGVREVATQ

-795 KAEIAISDERQAEAK
+795 KAEIAISDERQAEARE
-810 ANGASKEELD
+810 AGASDEELTAYD
-820 AADAARTERQAEFD
+820 AALAERQTELNTAENEVNAQF
-834 QEEAVLR
+834 
-841 AEYQANVAALLDGLA
+841 QADVAAILEGMAKQNPEAWQYIQTGGEQIRLLSSMQAAMQADSMNFA
-856 LRDKETGQYIEEG
+856 ENWLRDN
-869 GRVLKGMSSLAYA
+869 M
-882 EASGSDYDKQ
+882 
-892 DWVRQHATPELMAR
+892 TPELLTTYA
-906 YSDYGTLYGLNGW
+906 SYGEKYGLNW
-919 WNDWNQVQAYI
+919 WNDPEQVRKY
-930 DNPELLPMG
+930 
-939 QWEAAFNAIQ
+939 AADPSQMSGFDLGNT
-949 AGYRADYDKWLDSET
+949 YRALNEGIREAHASWLEQDAQEGMDAINGVMASLLENGFSLDS
-964 PSGMVDINALIA
+964 I
-976 QAFDGSVE
+976 
-984 NVDAGMASG
+984 DASSATGV
-993 TLADYMRL
+993 LADYMRL

-1048 LSKQEKT
+1048 LSNQEKT

-1101 GAGLIQRSGLLPS
+1101 GTGLIQRSGLLPS
-1114 TTYVSGNTDFS
+1114 TTYVGGNTDFS